1 MKFSKS
7 ARNTFQS
14 DNYNPP
20 PGYYTGVD
28 SKDNAVKF
36 QPATTTFLKCDRFSF
51 AKEETHP
58 EYKTMEGF
66 DKIAYESS
74 FKKALLSAQLFA
86 RNYVTKV

>member
-14 DNYNPP
+14 DNFNPP

-28 SKDNAVKF
+28 SKDNAIKF

-74 FKKALLSAQLFA
+74 FKKALLQA
-86 RNYVTKV
+86 